1 MKTPKFLIAF
11 TALSLL
17 NTSFTN
23 VTEAAI
29 KEPIKVTQT
38 VMQNKQLLTDQ
49 MAIDLAA
56 SYNDAYLFVS
66 SGGGYKNRE
75 YNTFLY
81 NDLAYRYLSSKIDT
95 KGKLM
100 TYLTQSMTS
109 QVAEQ
114 LVEDLEILE
123 YKGKLAQQE
132 ADIGS
137 IEDWRKATAEIIKK
151 ETNKVQY
158 RLTVPLGESTEK
170 IMYIVKYQFVENI
183 GWKVNK
189 KPVVDLDIS
198 DKINPI
204 HTLFTNLMTN
214 PQIAQEQL
222 LPTSYFDVSKFKK
235 GINKIELS
243 KLKEVERGSYHVE
256 FMATI
261 FVELEKDYNGPL
273 TSGENKMYFVVEPNG
288 YMDFKIQ
295 QVGQIRMY

>member
-1 MKTPKFLIAF
+1 MKTTKFIIAF
-11 TALSLL
+11 TAVSLL

-23 VTEAAI
+23 VTEAHTNDPIIQSI
-29 KEPIKVTQT
+29 KENNHI
-38 VMQNKQLLTDQ
+38 LTDK
-49 MAIDLAA
+49 MAVDLAA
-56 SYNDAYLFVS
+56 KYQEVYQFVS

-75 YNTFLY
+75 YNTFHF

-95 KGKLM
+95 KDKLM
-100 TYLTQSMTS
+100 AYLTQTMTS
-109 QVAEQ
+109 QIAKQ
-114 LVEDLEILE
+114 LVTDLEIIE

-132 ADIGS
+132 SDIGS
-137 IEDWRKATAEIIKK
+137 LEDWSKATAEVIKK
-151 ETNKVQY
+151 ETNKATY
-158 RLTVPLGESTEK
+158 RLTVPFGESADK
-170 IMYIVKYQFVENI
+170 IMYIVEYQLVEDK
-183 GWKVNK
+183 GWRVYK

-198 DKINPI
+198 DKVNPI

-214 PQIAQEQL
+214 PQIAQEKL

-243 KLKEVERGSYHVE
+243 KLKEVDRGSYHVE
-256 FMATI
+256 FVATI

-295 QVGQIRMY
+295 QVGQISMY

>member
-1 MKTPKFLIAF
+1 MKNSKFLIAF

-17 NTSFTN
+17 SNSFTS
-23 VTEAAI
+23 VTEAQT
-29 KEPIKVTQT
+29 KDPIVQSATQ
-38 VMQNKQLLTDQ
+38 NNHYLTDKV
-49 MAIDLAA
+49 AVDLAA
-56 SYNDAYLFVS
+56 KYQEAYLFIS
-66 SGGGYKNRE
+66 SGGGYNNRE
-75 YNTFLY
+75 YSTFLY

-100 TYLTQSMTS
+100 AYLTQTMTS
-109 QVAEQ
+109 QIAEQ
-114 LVEDLEILE
+114 LVKDLGIID

-137 IEDWRKATAEIIKK
+137 LEDWSKATAEIVIK
-151 ETNKVQY
+151 EINKVQY
-158 RLTVPLGESTEK
+158 RLTVPFGESKEK
-170 IMYIVKYQFVENI
+170 IMYIVEYQFVENI
-183 GWKVNK
+183 GWRVNK
-189 KPVVDLDIS
+189 KPVVDLNIP

-204 HTLFTNLMTN
+204 YTLFTNLMTN

-261 FVELEKDYNGPL
+261 FVELDKDYNGPL
-273 TSGENKMYFVVEPNG
+273 TSGENKMYFLVEPNG